1 MDTKIIYKK
10 MGDKYMPLNHKFGFC
25 PNAKANTNC
34 LVIIPCPEDK
44 HAIIIPE
51 SKLNE
56 LGLYYLDVNT

>member
-1 MDTKIIYKK
+1 